1 MPAIERL
8 AMIQSQ
14 IEQDQRRYIPS
25 FPYMSREERAK
36 YDPEKFYKKTFNKLP
51 PSPFLVHGLPRQDE
65 QISLQQT
72 SAKLPSSSPSSRL
85 HSPTPP
91 LSRVTSPDLTKTE
104 KKLTLEELVI
114 GFNKEKILC
123 INQNSEK
130 MEIKDTTILQ
140 ENINDISEEKV
151 SEEYDVVILNEL
163 GQKANL
169 ELSKFLKSIH
179 EDVIV
184 VIRDE
189 QKPDSEDEKTSQY
202 DYYVDLG
209 NIVLET
215 PENDN
220 SVS

>member
-130 MEIKDTTILQ
+130 MENKDTTILQ

-215 PENDN
+215 PENEN

>member
-51 PSPFLVHGLPRQDE
+51 PSPFVVHGLPRQDE

-123 INQNSEK
+123 INQNLEK

>member
-65 QISLQQT
+65 QISLQQS

-123 INQNSEK
+123 INQNLEK

>member
-36 YDPEKFYKKTFNKLP
+36 YDPEKFYKKTFDKLP

>member
-123 INQNSEK
+123 INQNLEK

-140 ENINDISEEKV
+140 ENINDISEEQV

>member
-215 PENDN
+215 PENEN

>member
-1 MPAIERL
+1 
-8 AMIQSQ
+8 
-14 IEQDQRRYIPS
+14 
-25 FPYMSREERAK
+25 MSREERAK

-123 INQNSEK
+123 INQNLEK
-130 MEIKDTTILQ
+130 MEIKYTTILQ

-215 PENDN
+215 LENDN

>member
-123 INQNSEK
+123 INQNLEK

-215 PENDN
+215 PENEN

>member
-123 INQNSEK
+123 INQNLEK

-202 DYYVDLG
+202 DYYADLG

>member
-1 MPAIERL
+1 
-8 AMIQSQ
+8 
-14 IEQDQRRYIPS
+14 
-25 FPYMSREERAK
+25 
-36 YDPEKFYKKTFNKLP
+36 
-51 PSPFLVHGLPRQDE
+51 
-65 QISLQQT
+65 
-72 SAKLPSSSPSSRL
+72 
-85 HSPTPP
+85 
-91 LSRVTSPDLTKTE
+91 
-104 KKLTLEELVI
+104 
-114 GFNKEKILC
+114 
-123 INQNSEK
+123 

-215 PENDN
+215 PENEN

>member
-1 MPAIERL
+1 
-8 AMIQSQ
+8 
-14 IEQDQRRYIPS
+14 
-25 FPYMSREERAK
+25 MSREERAK

-123 INQNSEK
+123 INQNLEK

-215 PENDN
+215 LENDN

>member
-123 INQNSEK
+123 INQNLEK

>member
-14 IEQDQRRYIPS
+14 IEQDQRRYIPP

-123 INQNSEK
+123 INQNLEK

>member
-65 QISLQQT
+65 QISLQQS

-123 INQNSEK
+123 INQNLEK

-140 ENINDISEEKV
+140 ENINDISEEQV

>member
-1 MPAIERL
+1 
-8 AMIQSQ
+8 MIQK
-14 IEQDQRRYIPS
+14 S
-25 FPYMSREERAK
+25 FIKNIQQTS
-36 YDPEKFYKKTFNKLP
+36 

-123 INQNSEK
+123 INQNLEK

>member
-36 YDPEKFYKKTFNKLP
+36 YDPEKFYKKHSTNFP
-51 PSPFLVHGLPRQDE
+51 ISILVHGLPRQDE

-123 INQNSEK
+123 INQNLEK

-189 QKPDSEDEKTSQY
+189 QKPDSEDEKLPNMIT
-202 DYYVDLG
+202 
-209 NIVLET
+209 T
-215 PENDN
+215 
-220 SVS
+220 